1 MDINQWEKLL
11 ETLLSFLQAI
21 SWPLVILIIVLVL
34 RAPLKKFL
42 GDIIEINL
50 KAGPFE
56 TTAKRQQIIEVAA
69 SLGAAT
75 AIWQDGAQV
84 KEQLPDK
91 EKEEEI
97 SKVVKVVDRLITTT
111 ASRQLEEST
120 ALWVDDKPINNTYER
135 RALEALGIQF
145 TISKF
150 TENALD
156 KLRQK
161 KYDVIISDMGRP
173 PDQRAGYTLLEKV
186 KEMHISTPFIIY
198 AGSKRP
204 EHIAEARR
212 RGAFGSTND
221 PQELFEMVIRALKNG
236 STLQ

>member
-56 TTAKRQQIIEVAA
+56 TNAKRQQIIEVAA

-135 RALEALGIQF
+135 RYIAR
-145 TISKF
+145 K
-150 TENALD
+150 
-156 KLRQK
+156 
-161 KYDVIISDMGRP
+161 
-173 PDQRAGYTLLEKV
+173 
-186 KEMHISTPFIIY
+186 
-198 AGSKRP
+198 SKRDAYQ
-204 EHIAEARR
+204 HAIYYLC
-212 RGAFGSTND
+212 G
-221 PQELFEMVIRALKNG
+221 K
-236 STLQ
+236 